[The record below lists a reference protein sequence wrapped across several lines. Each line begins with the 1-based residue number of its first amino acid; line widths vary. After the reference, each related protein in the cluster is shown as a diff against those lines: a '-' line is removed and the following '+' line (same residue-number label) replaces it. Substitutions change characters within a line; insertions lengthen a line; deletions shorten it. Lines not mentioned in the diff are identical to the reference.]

1 MRWLAG
7 KKPVVAVTMARSAG
21 REGSLALRLFYE
33 WTGDCD
39 TKTTLSGT
47 RLQDEAGVDFGYW
60 GAKEQRTSAAFLHD
74 GEKSEGEERTHCK
87 VTSREGDGEV
97 QVILQIDG
105 KPVATHVF
113 LQASEAW
120 LEFRRDLAAR
130 LGIASPVDFRGL

>member
-1 MRWLAG
+1 MDEERLPIESV
-7 KKPVVAVTMARSAG
+7 KK
-21 REGSLALRLFYE
+21 F
-33 WTGDCD
+33 D
-39 TKTTLSGT
+39 SGT
-47 RLQDEAGVDFGYW
+47 ENFIA
-60 GAKEQRTSAAFLHD
+60 EFLHD

-87 VTSREGDGEV
+87 VTGREGDGEV

-120 LEFRRDLAAR
+120 LEFRRDFAAR